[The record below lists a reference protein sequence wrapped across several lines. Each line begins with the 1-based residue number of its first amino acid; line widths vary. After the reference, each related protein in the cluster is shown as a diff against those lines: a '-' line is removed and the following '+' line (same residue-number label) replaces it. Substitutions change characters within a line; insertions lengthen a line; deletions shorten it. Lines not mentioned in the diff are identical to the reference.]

1 LHSYARQEFERHRE
15 VSDLVRSSLLSV
27 HPYLFFY
34 LIRRESLIIA
44 NNLPGPYSV
53 LVIGMIGSFLFFA
66 SLALQFWFRD

>member
-27 HPYLFFY
+27 HPYFFY